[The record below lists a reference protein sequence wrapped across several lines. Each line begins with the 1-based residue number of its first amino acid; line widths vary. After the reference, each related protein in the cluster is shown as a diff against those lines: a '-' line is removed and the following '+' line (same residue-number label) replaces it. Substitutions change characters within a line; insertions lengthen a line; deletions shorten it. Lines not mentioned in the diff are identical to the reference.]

1 LPWRVAAGVKP
12 DVRGLS
18 MWKKLLILLG
28 ILGVAAYVVKKVKD
42 ANDER
47 ALWHE
52 ATTTDLR

>member
-1 LPWRVAAGVKP
+1 
-12 DVRGLS
+12 